1 LDRQQ
6 QKFLKEKGIVWQEI
20 PNGYAKQP
28 KATYYKSD
36 GEALPNLPADV
47 DSMRRYLARGFT
59 LVPPQPAVE
68 VLPQFICETCGK
80 VFEKKIALTGHLRS
94 HKKSE

>member
-1 LDRQQ
+1 MDKQQ
-6 QKFLKEKGIVWQEI
+6 QKFLKERGIVWQEI
-20 PNGYAKQP
+20 SQGFNKQA

-59 LVPPQPAVE
+59 LAPPQPA
-68 VLPQFICETCGK
+68 
-80 VFEKKIALTGHLRS
+80 A
-94 HKKSE
+94 